1 MLKNRI
7 KKQEDRQPRP
17 APTGIIYKAVWGDST
32 DTGPFIAEWKE
43 NEKERYLIDEEY
55 SGQD

>member
-32 DTGPFIAEWKE
+32 STGPFIAEWRPGE
-43 NEKERYLIDEEY
+43 NEPIKKQNR
-55 SGQD
+55 